1 MKLFFDT
8 EFTGLHKNTTLIS
21 IGIIDEDGRTFYA
34 ELSDYDE
41 SQVTPWIRENVL
53 EKLNYYNR
61 NKFDV
66 KFIEHNQ
73 ISVYGTAEY
82 VRDAL
87 IEWLSAYDDVQF
99 VSDVCHYDFV
109 LLIDLI
115 STTGSVFDIPPQISP
130 SCHDINQDIATYKG
144 ISEREAF
151 DVSRIDMVGGSD
163 YYEQHNAAFDA
174 TLIRHIYQNILRLN

>member
-21 IGIIDEDGRTFYA
+21 IGIVDEDDRTFYA
-34 ELSDYDE
+34 ELNDYDE
-41 SQVTPWIRENVL
+41 SQVTPWIRENVIN
-53 EKLNYYNR
+53 KMVYYNR
-61 NKFDV
+61 NKFDTMFV
-66 KFIEHNQ
+66 KGRTT
-73 ISVYGTAEY
+73 SVYGSHEY

-87 IEWLSAYDDVQF
+87 IEWLSVYDDVQF

-115 STTGSVFDIPPQISP
+115 STTGSVFDIPPQICP
-130 SCHDINQDIATYKG
+130 SCHDINQDIAAARG

-151 DVSRIDMVGGSD
+151 DVSRVDMAGSNPHD
-163 YYEQHNAAFDA
+163 QHNAGFDA
-174 TLIRHIYQNILRLN
+174 VAIKHIYQNILRLN